1 LGVVAAIS
9 MGADAGVDA
18 MRNQFLL
25 DLSLVRIPTQ
35 AREFTETFAL
45 NDDPHGSLLTFH
57 SDTGRN

>member
-1 LGVVAAIS
+1 